1 MKVSGSILLDMD
13 KAPTFLLMEMY
24 TSVNMYMEWLKAM
37 DNTNGQTGTHMVA
50 HLLMAKSKVKVFGKS
65 QAPMKNQ
72 INMKEIMLMITSMAL
87 ASSIG
92 PREGISPVNISMTL
106 NLGMV

>member
-1 MKVSGSILLDMD
+1 MSLLGSTFTGKLKVMGSIDGRTVIPTVELL
-13 KAPTFLLMEMY
+13 
-24 TSVNMYMEWLKAM
+24 LK
-37 DNTNGQTGTHMVA
+37 DG
-50 HLLMAKSKVKVFGKS
+50 KKVKVFGKS

-87 ASSIG
+87 ANSIG
-92 PREGISPVNISMTL
+92 PREGISPVSISMTL

>member
-1 MKVSGSILLDMD
+1 MISMKVSGSILLDMD

-50 HLLMAKSKVKVFGKS
+50 HLLMGKSKVKVYGKS
-65 QAPMKNQ
+65 RAQSRIRTATKVS
-72 INMKEIMLMITSMAL
+72 IWMI
-87 ASSIG
+87 
-92 PREGISPVNISMTL
+92 
-106 NLGMV
+106 